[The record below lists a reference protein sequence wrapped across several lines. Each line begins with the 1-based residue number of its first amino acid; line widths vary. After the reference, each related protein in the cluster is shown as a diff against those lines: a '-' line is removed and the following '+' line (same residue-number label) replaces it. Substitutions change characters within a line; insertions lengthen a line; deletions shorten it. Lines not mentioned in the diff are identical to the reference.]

1 MGSYLKCPSV
11 DRRVRIKWSV
21 VPASEARGESASTPA
36 RPEASRVGVRMVEK
50 WCQYDT

>member
-1 MGSYLKCPSV
+1 M
-11 DRRVRIKWSV
+11 KWSV

-36 RPEASRVGVRMVEK
+36 RPEASRVEGRMAKK